1 MKKKTVILVS
11 SLIVALV
18 LVVLIVVQI
27 NSGVRDFPE
36 IVKSGRLKVMTES
49 SSLGFSASKDS
60 VYGFQYEIIK
70 AFADIHGLELE
81 IGQQNNYKAAI
92 EELVAG
98 DYDVFANLIPAN
110 SVEKSKLL
118 YSEPLINSRIV
129 LVQKADSFGNAP
141 IKEQLMLARDTIYVT
156 ANSPYVKRLKNLADE
171 IADTIVIVEMKEMT
185 MEKMVEMVAEN
196 KLKNTVCVEQI
207 AINLKLKYPEI
218 NISLPLGFTQELT
231 WATHTESP
239 LLMQKLNEFL
249 SEFIGS
255 SDYWDLYR
263 KYYEQ

>member
-1 MKKKTVILVS
+1 
-11 SLIVALV
+11 
-18 LVVLIVVQI
+18 
-27 NSGVRDFPE
+27 
-36 IVKSGRLKVMTES
+36 
-49 SSLGFSASKDS
+49 
-60 VYGFQYEIIK
+60 
-70 AFADIHGLELE
+70 
-81 IGQQNNYKAAI
+81 
-92 EELVAG
+92 
-98 DYDVFANLIPAN
+98 
-110 SVEKSKLL
+110 
-118 YSEPLINSRIV
+118 
-129 LVQKADSFGNAP
+129 
-141 IKEQLMLARDTIYVT
+141 MLARDTIYVT